1 MALIKLLVLL
11 LVSLLPWWCSAAEPV
26 GVVTIAD
33 GDSYVVRKTQ
43 KLQLKPGFRVYAQD
57 LLQTGPQ
64 SLATRIEL
72 TTGSIFD
79 VGPASMG
86 IVRPGLQGRT
96 ANKGASLYL
105 LRGWFKVSAAP
116 ARAAGPSAV
125 LTEPLEIGDVTGSAV
140 LSVQADAVQVFAETG
155 ALSIMDKQLGKSA
168 GPMAL
173 KAGGLYEARAGK
185 KASISPRV
193 PGAFIQSVP
202 KSFQDSIPA
211 LAANFTSRPEPAA
224 KSLGEL
230 SYQEAIPWLHAEP
243 LIRNLLVTL
252 WKNSLS
258 NDLRQGLITHIDLHS
273 EWRSVLFPDK
283 DTLYKTPTA
292 KTVSKQ
298 P

>member
-1 MALIKLLVLL
+1 MALIKPLVLL
-11 LVSLLPWWCSAAEPV
+11 LMSLLPWCCGAAEPV

-64 SLATRIEL
+64 SVATRIEL
-72 TTGSIFD
+72 TTGGIFD
-79 VGPASMG
+79 VGPACLG
-86 IVRPGLQGRT
+86 IIRPGLQGGT

-105 LRGWFKVSAAP
+105 IMGWFKVSAAP
-116 ARAAGPSAV
+116 TRVAGSSVV
-125 LTEPLEIGDVTGSAV
+125 LTEALEIVDVPGSAV

-155 ALSIMDKQLGKSA
+155 ALSIIDKQLGKSA

-173 KAGGLYEARAGK
+173 NVGGFYEARAGK
-185 KASISPRV
+185 KASISGRV

-211 LAANFTSRPEPAA
+211 LAANFTSRPEPAT

-230 SYQEAIPWLHAEP
+230 SYQDAKPWLHAEP
-243 LIRNLLVTL
+243 RIRNLLVTL
-252 WKNSLS
+252 WKNSLP
-258 NDLRQGLITHIDLHS
+258 NELRQGLITHIDAHS
-273 EWRSVLFPDK
+273 EWRGVLFLDK
-283 DTLYKTPTA
+283 DSLHKTPTE
-292 KTVSKQ
+292 
-298 P
+298 